1 MFSSDN
7 IQCFVLI
14 LHELDRYW
22 SKSLRL
28 IHAIL
33 TFLFL
38 QQKKSWKCIS
48 WFQHSTS
55 LLYEYASIQVAMIG
69 MTQQIS
75 FYKICKFHIN
85 SLYFEAYLKLELKT
99 HSRFVHWLQVNRQ
112 IFLASTDFKNNIIH
126 KINNNIWLKSLVSGD
141 RLNISS
147 HSLN

>member
-1 MFSSDN
+1 MLSSDN
-7 IQCFVLI
+7 IQCFFLI
-14 LHELDRYW
+14 LHVLDKYL

-38 QQKKSWKCIS
+38 QQKKSWKCIT

-55 LLYEYASIQVAMIG
+55 LLYEYASIQVSMIG

-85 SLYFEAYLKLELKT
+85 ILRPIYIKLELRT

-112 IFLASTDFKNNIIH
+112 ICLASTDFKNNIIH

-147 HSLN
+147 NSLN